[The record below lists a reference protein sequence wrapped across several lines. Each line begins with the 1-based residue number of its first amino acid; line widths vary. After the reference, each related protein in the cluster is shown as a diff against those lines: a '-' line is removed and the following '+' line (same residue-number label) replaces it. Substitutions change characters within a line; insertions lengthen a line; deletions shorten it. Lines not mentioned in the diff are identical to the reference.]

1 MDTDTLMEQ
10 NINSMEHA
18 QRKDLVEID
27 HNAAEEDAT
36 KSE

>member
-1 MDTDTLMEQ
+1 MDTDTLMEH
-10 NINSMEHA
+10 NNSMANA